1 VTRTPRQRMIAD
13 AQAILTR
20 CNAALERLEQ
30 IRIGDPRSANG
41 DPRHRSPRQQN
52 PESTGVQVT
61 HEPTVSP
68 KSHECPKCGRACDC
82 YPDSPGECSH
92 DCPPAVSPI
101 EAPPKMTQKHWENL
115 VLLDARALTKEEC
128 ASLREVA
135 DNVKAQAS
143 GQRVVVDP
151 ATQRVIDVKGLEA
164 LVQIAESGAA
174 LSTNQRLA
182 GDFGIIA
189 RRLRRWLSHNS
200 PEETQ

>member
-1 VTRTPRQRMIAD
+1 VPR
-13 AQAILTR
+13 
-20 CNAALERLEQ
+20 E
-30 IRIGDPRSANG
+30 
-41 DPRHRSPRQQN
+41 
-52 PESTGVQVT
+52 
-61 HEPTVSP
+61 
-68 KSHECPKCGRACDC
+68 
-82 YPDSPGECSH
+82 
-92 DCPPAVSPI
+92 
-101 EAPPKMTQKHWENL
+101 
-115 VLLDARALTKEEC
+115 ARAVDYAGILR
-128 ASLREVA
+128 ASL
-135 DNVKAQAS
+135 KASGLAS